1 MIRCRKIDVC
11 IPGEGG
17 VHSVCWVVVRGDNL
31 PSDDVIFCQ
40 EIDEAFAGA
49 VSGEGD
55 PFKSVE
61 GSGEDYVP
69 SVSLALIECFKLSDR
84 DIISH
89 ELSSMFCRIDLLV
102 G

>member
-1 MIRCRKIDVC
+1 MIRCCKIDVC

-31 PSDDVIFCQ
+31 PSDDVILCQ
-40 EIDEAFAGA
+40 KIDVAFAGA

-55 PFKSVE
+55 SFKSVE
-61 GSGEDYVP
+61 RSGEDYVP
-69 SVSLALIECFKLSDR
+69 SVSLALIECVKLSDR
-84 DIISH
+84 NVISH

>member
-1 MIRCRKIDVC
+1 MIRCCKIDVC

-17 VHSVCWVVVRGDNL
+17 VHSVDWVVVRGDNL
-31 PSDDVIFCQ
+31 PSDDVIVCQ
-40 EIDEAFAGA
+40 KIDVAFAGA

-61 GSGEDYVP
+61 RSGEDYVP
-69 SVSLALIECFKLSDR
+69 SVSLALIECVKLSDR
-84 DIISH
+84 DVISH
-89 ELSSMFCRIDLLV
+89 ELSSMFCRIDLLA